1 MLCIAH
7 THTHTTDC
15 SSSLHQLAMANF
27 RCSPLSSVYLLQI
40 IYCCVL
46 SFSAHTSVCYF
57 ELLCGGFVFELTLEF
72 SRSRR
77 RLFAVGRSVSQQLFS
92 AWHLLL
98 PLSLHT
104 MLHFDLIGHLSFSS
118 SIDLVVVGGRRGTIS
133 SGTSPLSVCLCL
145 CSTSPVLSLCQWQLI
160 NRPITGW
167 LFSELRRR

>member
-7 THTHTTDC
+7 THTPLTVLLLRINWQWLIFVVPLFLLSISCKSSTAVFCLSPHT
-15 SSSLHQLAMANF
+15 HQCVTLSFCVGAL
-27 RCSPLSSVYLLQI
+27 SLSSHLNSLGHEED
-40 IYCCVL
+40 
-46 SFSAHTSVCYF
+46 SSES
-57 ELLCGGFVFELTLEF
+57 
-72 SRSRR
+72 
-77 RLFAVGRSVSQQLFS
+77 VGRSVSQQLFS

-118 SIDLVVVGGRRGTIS
+118 SIDLVVVGGRRGTMS